1 MYRDS
6 IQDNRNPLRTDPK
19 KEEEEEQLQLQE
31 EVEKRFQELQKT
43 GEEQNLLRVVAVAVT
58 LKTLTK
64 IIVKT
69 KLV

>member
-1 MYRDS
+1 MT
-6 IQDNRNPLRTDPK
+6 IDPRHDK